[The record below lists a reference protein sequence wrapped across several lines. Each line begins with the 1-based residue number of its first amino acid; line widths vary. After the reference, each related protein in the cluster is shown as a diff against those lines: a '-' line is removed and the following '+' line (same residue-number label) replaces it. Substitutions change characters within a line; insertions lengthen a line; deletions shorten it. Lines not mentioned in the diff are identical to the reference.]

1 VIHSRWTGSHQLID
15 VFGFIGLWVDVLLQ
29 KVQSALCRC
38 KLSTS
43 RTSKLTASCL
53 CCSMQLTDA
62 GIHQAAARRCIC
74 AIRRRN
80 RESPTT
86 SESASFKKVSNKED
100 VARQNEMTTAHA
112 YKRILHTHLLGRSN
126 TYMRCRLAG
135 CHAFMRVLITSHTLG
150 LLAVRQGYNT
160 RPSVALNLQITGRA
174 FQNPAS
180 VVGAMAEE
188 QKSNKV
194 HITSNTVAGNMKDKC
209 TLVYHL
215 IMCAHAADIWGLEQA
230 IQA

>member
-1 VIHSRWTGSHQLID
+1 
-15 VFGFIGLWVDVLLQ
+15 
-29 KVQSALCRC
+29 
-38 KLSTS
+38 
-43 RTSKLTASCL
+43 
-53 CCSMQLTDA
+53 
-62 GIHQAAARRCIC
+62 
-74 AIRRRN
+74 
-80 RESPTT
+80 
-86 SESASFKKVSNKED
+86 
-100 VARQNEMTTAHA
+100 
-112 YKRILHTHLLGRSN
+112 
-126 TYMRCRLAG
+126 
-135 CHAFMRVLITSHTLG
+135 MRVLITSHTLG

-194 HITSNTVAGNMKDKC
+194 RITSNTVAGNMKDKC